1 MIEPTIFES
10 STYYLIMAIT
20 GWILVIAQIT
30 FAVWIGKKLWRMNRD
45 A

>member
-1 MIEPTIFES
+1 MTEPTIFES

-30 FAVWIGKKLWRMNRD
+30 FAVWVVKKLWGRD
-45 A
+45 RNA

>member
-1 MIEPTIFES
+1 MTEPTIFES

-30 FAVWIGKKLWRMNRD
+30 FAVWVGTKLWGRD
-45 A
+45 RNA